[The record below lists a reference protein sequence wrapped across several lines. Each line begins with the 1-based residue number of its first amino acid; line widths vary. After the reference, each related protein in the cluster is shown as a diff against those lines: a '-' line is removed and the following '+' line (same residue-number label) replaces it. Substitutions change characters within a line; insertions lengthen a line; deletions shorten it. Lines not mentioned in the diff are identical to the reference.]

1 MDPAQEPHK
10 QLLYAIVPHGTFPFG
25 LGFAALSKLNDQ
37 VFQLGGVVVASAVQR
52 VPLLRHVIGWIGG
65 VEATPAGVDAALAA
79 GASLAVAP
87 GGIGEMYWGYPRPGC
102 LPDEEYALLN
112 GRKGFVRMALRH
124 GIPLVPVYVF
134 GNTKMFRRVELPPWV
149 EAFSRAVQTS
159 IVLFWGRW
167 GLPVPFRTPLLYAI
181 GAPLDSHLYQGGAG
195 EDNEA
200 QVDVLHAQFCDALV
214 KLFDSHKADYGWAHK
229 TLRVV

>member
-1 MDPAQEPHK
+1 MSAANKSKSEPK
-10 QLLYAIVPHGTFPFG
+10 SYSSLEF
-25 LGFAALSKLNDQ
+25 
-37 VFQLGGVVVASAVQR
+37 R
-52 VPLLRHVIGWIGG
+52 VRLEIL
-65 VEATPAGVDAALAA
+65 
-79 GASLAVAP
+79 
-87 GGIGEMYWGYPRPGC
+87 
-102 LPDEEYALLN
+102 
-112 GRKGFVRMALRH
+112 
-124 GIPLVPVYVF
+124 
-134 GNTKMFRRVELPPWV
+134 MFRRVELPPWV

-181 GAPLDSHLYQGGAG
+181 GAPLDGHLYQGGAG